1 MNLSNTTDLFERV
14 SESEFALSEPCLSP
28 KFEQEITI
36 EMKIKKLIDGVQ
48 PFDPLVKGYFGA
60 PQSKFELSEPCLSP
74 DIEQEITLEMKVK
87 QLVDEAQS
95 FDPLVTDCFGSSQ
108 AEMVAS
114 ALSSFPQADIMTSNT
129 VGDINIKYG
138 YGMPIVGHHPII

>member
-1 MNLSNTTDLFERV
+1 MVDE
-14 SESEFALSEPCLSP
+14 
-28 KFEQEITI
+28 
-36 EMKIKKLIDGVQ
+36 VQ
-48 PFDPLVKGYFGA
+48 PFDPLIKGYFEA

-114 ALSSFPQADIMTSNT
+114 ALGSFSSGRYYDL
-129 VGDINIKYG
+129 KYCWG
-138 YGMPIVGHHPII
+138 Y

>member
-28 KFEQEITI
+28 KFEQEITL
-36 EMKIKKLIDGVQ
+36 EMELKELVNKRR
-48 PFDPLVKGYFGA
+48 PFDPLVKDYFEA

-74 DIEQEITLEMKVK
+74 KFEQEITLEMELKE
-87 QLVDEAQS
+87 LVNKRRS
-95 FDPLVTDCFGSSQ
+95 FDPLVTDCFGSSR

-138 YGMPIVGHHPII
+138 MPIVVHHPII

>member
-14 SESEFALSEPCLSP
+14 SESALS
-28 KFEQEITI
+28 
-36 EMKIKKLIDGVQ
+36 
-48 PFDPLVKGYFGA
+48 
-60 PQSKFELSEPCLSP
+60 
-74 DIEQEITLEMKVK
+74 EMKVK

-114 ALSSFPQADIMTSNT
+114 ALGSFPQADIMTSNT

>member
-28 KFEQEITI
+28 KFEQEIT
-36 EMKIKKLIDGVQ
+36 
-48 PFDPLVKGYFGA
+48 
-60 PQSKFELSEPCLSP
+60 
-74 DIEQEITLEMKVK
+74 LEMELKE
-87 QLVDEAQS
+87 LVNKRRP
-95 FDPLVTDCFGSSQ
+95 FDPLVTDCFGSSR

-138 YGMPIVGHHPII
+138 YGMPIVVHHPII